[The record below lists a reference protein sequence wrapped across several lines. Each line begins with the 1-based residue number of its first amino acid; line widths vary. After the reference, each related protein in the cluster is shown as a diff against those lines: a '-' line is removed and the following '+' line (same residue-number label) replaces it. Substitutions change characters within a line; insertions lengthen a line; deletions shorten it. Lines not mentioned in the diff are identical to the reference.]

1 MYNFIHLLLSNF
13 TLTFFVVGLLC
24 SFVAIYRHRN
34 DLNKALVVE
43 LIFKYYCFWANG
55 ICWTYNG
62 IIHVVFH
69 KMAAGFI
76 GWADSPFQIE
86 VGVASLGFGLVGL
99 MGLRKN
105 TGLRLALVISTSV
118 FLWGCAMGHI
128 YQINSTGNH
137 AEGNAGVMLYS
148 GLLMPVIGIVLL
160 ALSVATGK
168 NKTNNQL
175 AY

>member
-13 TLTFFVVGLLC
+13 TITFLVVGAIC
-24 SFVAIYRHRN
+24 SVVAIYRHRN
-34 DLNKALVVE
+34 QLTKALVAE
-43 LIFKYYCFWANG
+43 LIFKYYCFWAQG

-99 MGLRKN
+99 VAIKKN
-105 TGLRLALVISTSV
+105 FGVRLALVISTAT
-118 FLWGCAMGHI
+118 FLWGCGIGHI
-128 YQINSTGNH
+128 IQMNATGNH
-137 AEGNAGVMLYS
+137 AEGNSGVMLYT
-148 GLLMPVIGIVLL
+148 GLLMPFLSIALL
-160 ALSVATGK
+160 WSSYATSK
-168 NKTNNQL
+168 PKFIN
-175 AY
+175 